1 LNFTLNKLTTHPN
14 DSSQPTLMWALIGS
28 LMLHAFIALVL
39 PNLAMNAPKQE
50 PLVVELAQQAP
61 PPPPPPEPPKPEP
74 IKPKPQIKPVVVPT
88 EIKNDPT
95 APPPPPEVIAT
106 APQVEAPPPKTPPV
120 AIVPREPAKPVV
132 VPVDTTE
139 VRDNYDNALWSA
151 IVKHKQYPRIAQMRD
166 WQGEA
171 IVELQIDGNGKLKSK
186 KIIQSS
192 GHEVLDKQALDMV
205 EKALPFPAPPEV
217 LRGSS
222 FSVKVPIAFKLE

>member
-1 LNFTLNKLTTHPN
+1 
-14 DSSQPTLMWALIGS
+14 MWALIGS

-50 PLVVELAQQAP
+50 PLVVELVQQAPPP

-95 APPPPPEVIAT
+95 PPPPPPEVIAA

-151 IVKHKQYPRIAQMRD
+151 IVKHKQYPRIAQMRG

>member
-1 LNFTLNKLTTHPN
+1 
-14 DSSQPTLMWALIGS
+14 MWALIGS

-50 PLVVELAQQAP
+50 PLVVELVQQAPP

-74 IKPKPQIKPVVVPT
+74 IKPKPQIKPVVKPVVVPT

-95 APPPPPEVIAT
+95 PPPPPEVIAA

-151 IVKHKQYPRIAQMRD
+151 IVKHKQYPRIAQMRG

-205 EKALPFPAPPEV
+205 EKALPLPAPPEV

>member
-1 LNFTLNKLTTHPN
+1 
-14 DSSQPTLMWALIGS
+14 MWALIGS

>member
-1 LNFTLNKLTTHPN
+1 
-14 DSSQPTLMWALIGS
+14 MWALIGS
-28 LMLHAFIALVL
+28 MMLHAFIALGL
-39 PNLAMNAPKQE
+39 PKFAIDDPKQE
-50 PLVVELAQQAP
+50 TLVVELLQQA

-88 EIKNDPT
+88 EIKNDPPP
-95 APPPPPEVIAT
+95 PPPPPEVIAA
-106 APQVEAPPPKTPPV
+106 APQVDVPPPKTPPV
-120 AIVPREPAKPVV
+120 AIVPREPPKPVV
-132 VPVDTTE
+132 VPVDTSE
-139 VRDNYDNALWSA
+139 ARDNYDNALWSA
-151 IVKHKQYPRIAQMRD
+151 IVKHKQYPRIAQMRG
-166 WQGEA
+166 WQGESV
-171 IVELQIDGNGKLKSK
+171 VELQIDGNGKLKSK

>member
-1 LNFTLNKLTTHPN
+1 
-14 DSSQPTLMWALIGS
+14 MWALIGS

-39 PNLAMNAPKQE
+39 PNFAMDAPKQDT
-50 PLVVELAQQAP
+50 LVVELVQQAPP

-74 IKPKPQIKPVVVPT
+74 IKPKPQIKPMVKPVVVPT
-88 EIKNDPT
+88 EIKNEPT
-95 APPPPPEVIAT
+95 PPPPPPEVIAT
-106 APQVEAPPPKTPPV
+106 APQVDAPPPKTPPV
-120 AIVPREPAKPVV
+120 AIVPREPPKPVV

-139 VRDNYDNALWSA
+139 ARDNYDNALWSA
-151 IVKHKQYPRIAQMRD
+151 IVKHKQYPRIAQMRG

-217 LRGSS
+217 LRGSN